1 MKSNRR
7 EKLEKQLEE
16 LKARLQS
23 VKAREKTSERKK
35 DIRRKILIGA
45 YYLDQAEKHNT
56 MDDLEA
62 LMDKFLKRD
71 FDRELF
77 ELKSLPDNTK

>member
-1 MKSNRR
+1 MKSKTNRR
-7 EKLEKQLEE
+7 EKLEKQLAKA
-16 LKARLQS
+16 KARLQS
-23 VKAREKTSERKK
+23 FEAREKTSERKK

-62 LMDKFLKRD
+62 LRACS
-71 FDRELF
+71 
-77 ELKSLPDNTK
+77 KSYEIM